1 MAELSR
7 LPGPVSESWAWQ
19 MRGSCRGRDSALFF
33 HPEEERG
40 SQRLLRA
47 EQAKKVCRECPVLVE
62 CRSHALRVQEPYG
75 IWGAMDEGERRM
87 ALRHRRKAS

>member
-1 MAELSR
+1 
-7 LPGPVSESWAWQ
+7 
-19 MRGSCRGRDSALFF
+19 
-33 HPEEERG
+33 
-40 SQRLLRA
+40 
-47 EQAKKVCRECPVLVE
+47 VLVE